1 MFREGVTQTPFTSQ
15 AATEYF
21 SRISG
26 DSFNGDVSLV
36 STLRALIFPRLPE
49 DDSIRVRFGSSSYN
63 AAIIASTPARRMVEA
78 ICGQYYMNETGQFVV
93 HSFNAAKAENNMANF
108 ALMRASFTTA
118 YEGWQQF
125 SDITELLKRKMN
137 ILCFINPEKKSTIL
151 FVEKLD
157 LKKLH
162 ALQIAI
168 LGTLPWYYE
177 MGTEISASERALLE
191 SFTASDPERYLQVL
205 NDIYSQYDFEAMRL
219 RRLLFNF
226 ETREARD
233 ELPRLRESID
243 ENYRWIDSAKERVRT
258 KLQEIDEW
266 NARIIG
272 LEESIE
278 RAKDGSELLDYF
290 LCNRHLVLEDTAGT
304 KLYFY
309 VKDYIEYF
317 DEALVRRVIDN
328 SYSFVYTYTNE
339 VITNER
345 MKKLMRAVFLD
356 EKIRIRVCAAYT
368 FDIGGSVR
376 AETTHDFGPDAATHL
391 ANPHINR
398 YSCMGS
404 YESKIIALLRNRN
417 YIAALEQTVASAK
430 SLNWADSTV
439 MKEFFRILT
448 GNSEYN
454 NNNCCFELPD
464 GSVVDTIHA
473 IEWLER
479 QEQAANETEGTNE

>member
-1 MFREGVTQTPFTSQ
+1 M
-15 AATEYF
+15 
-21 SRISG
+21 
-26 DSFNGDVSLV
+26 NDVSLV
-36 STLRALIFPRLPE
+36 STLRALIFPRMPE
-49 DDSIRVRFGSSSYN
+49 EDSIRVRFGESSLN
-63 AAIIASTPARRMVEA
+63 AAIIASTPARRAVEA

-93 HSFNAAKAENNMANF
+93 HSFTSARAENNMANF
-108 ALMRASFTTA
+108 ALMRASFTTTYA
-118 YEGWQQF
+118 GWQQF
-125 SDITELLKRKMN
+125 ADITELLKRKMN

-191 SFTASDPERYLQVL
+191 SFAASDPDRYLQAL

-226 ETREARD
+226 ETRQARD

-258 KLQEIDEW
+258 KLQEIDAW

-290 LCNRHLVLEDTAGT
+290 LCNRHIVLEDAAGT
-304 KLYFY
+304 RLYFY

-317 DEALVRRVIDN
+317 DEALVSRVIDN
-328 SYSFVYTYTNE
+328 RYSFVYAYTNDI
-339 VITNER
+339 ITNER
-345 MKKLMRAVFLD
+345 MKKLMKAVFLD

-368 FDIGGSVR
+368 FDIGGTVL
-376 AETTHDFGPDAATHL
+376 AENSHDFGPDAATHL

-398 YSCMGS
+398 YRCMGS
-404 YESKIIALLRNRN
+404 YESKIISLLRNRN

-430 SLNWADSTV
+430 SLNWGDSTV

-448 GNSEYN
+448 GNSEYDN
-454 NNNCCFELPD
+454 HNCCFELPD

-473 IEWLER
+473 IEWLEQ
-479 QEQAANETEGTNE
+479 QEQAANETEGANE